1 MTRKGLSSLM
11 FAAGA
16 AGLAAGLALGGCS
29 QQQQADFNAQLI
41 TTTQNVV
48 ALNNALIQVNKT
60 LIDNFVAQQKELAP
74 YSCGAYTLA
83 AAIIE
88 GSPAASKVNAYL
100 DAKIAAGV
108 ANVAVKDV
116 CSALGY
122 PTTVSAPAGTPAV
135 AAAPTS

>member
-16 AGLAAGLALGGCS
+16 ACLTGALALGACS
-29 QQQQADFNAQLI
+29 SAQQTAFNDQLI
-41 TTTQNVV
+41 TTTNNLV
-48 ALNNALIQVNKT
+48 ALDNALIQVNKT
-60 LIDNFVAQQKELAP
+60 LVDNFIAQQKELAP

-83 AAIIE
+83 AAIVE

-122 PTTVSAPAGTPAV
+122 PTMVSAPSGTPAV
-135 AAAPTS
+135 ASAPTS